1 MNPVQILSAART
13 PIGKFGGWFASMTA
27 ADLGTVAAK
36 AALERSGLP
45 PAAVDELAAEI
56 FLEGGDAP
64 ADRRVLDADLP
75 GRAEKGSRLRQRQE
89 MPEIVPVYMCEF
101 LPNHCATIGNFHTQ
115 G

>member
-1 MNPVQILSAART
+1 MMR
-13 PIGKFGGWFASMTA
+13 
-27 ADLGTVAAK
+27 
-36 AALERSGLP
+36 R

-56 FLEGGDAP
+56 FLERGDAP

-75 GRAEKGSRLRQRQE
+75 CRAEKGSRLRQRQE